1 MDEDR
6 FTVLG
11 GEAEAIAA
19 RMDEGWS
26 QGLDLQGA
34 LRVAV
39 AALSGPDRTLPAED
53 LEVAVL
59 ERTAER
65 RAFRR
70 IERAD
75 LPALLPAVEAS
86 APVEAPTP
94 VEGAAPTDGPAD

>member
-1 MDEDR
+1 
-6 FTVLG
+6 VLG
-11 GEAEAIAA
+11 GEAEAIAS

-39 AALSGPDRTLPAED
+39 AALSGPDRVLPAED

-75 LPALLPAVEAS
+75 LPALLPAVVADAPAEAS
-86 APVEAPTP
+86 TVTEADTP
-94 VEGAAPTDGPAD
+94 SD

>member
-1 MDEDR
+1 
-6 FTVLG
+6 VLG

-19 RMDEGWS
+19 RMDETWS

-39 AALSGPDRTLPAED
+39 AALSGPDRVLPAED

-75 LPALLPAVEAS
+75 LPALLPTVEAP
-86 APVEAPTP
+86 APVEVPAPA
-94 VEGAAPTDGPAD
+94 EDEEPTDGPAD